1 MFQMSEMIE
10 MTEIELATALAET
23 QQRRAVAESE
33 MLKWQ
38 AQVIHCDGEIR
49 SLQAKVTAIRL
60 PAEIQRLVA
69 SIGAP
74 PSLGEPASVE

>member
-1 MFQMSEMIE
+1 MPE

-23 QQRRAVAESE
+23 QQKKAVAESE

-38 AQVIHCDGEIR
+38 AQVINCDGEIR
-49 SLQAKVTAIRL
+49 ALQAKVTAIRL

-69 SIGAP
+69 AIGAP
-74 PSLGEPASVE
+74 VVLDAPAIAE